1 MEYVGIIIKLCAGL
15 VFFLFG
21 MSTMSDSLEK
31 MAGSKLEVVL
41 KKMTDKPILG
51 VIMGIAITAII
62 QSSSAT
68 TVILVGL
75 VNSGLMKLVSAIAV
89 LLGANIGTT
98 ITSWLL
104 SLSGLSGESIVVQI
118 FKPQNFAPIFAVIGT
133 AFVMTSKN
141 EKKKTLG
148 LMFIGFTVLIYGMDI
163 MSDSVEGLADMP
175 WFGDLLI
182 KFNNPI
188 LGVLMGALIT
198 AVIQSSSASVGIL
211 QALSL
216 TGAITFD
223 MAVPIVIG
231 QNIGTC
237 VTGIISSI
245 GAGAKAKRVALSQ
258 LLINVF
264 GMLIVLPLYLVG
276 VRIIGIGIG
285 DDFVNPVSIAVI
297 HTVFN
302 VVTVVVLMPL
312 VKLIAKISE
321 KLIKEKT
328 EDIERKKQTVRLDER
343 LINTP
348 SIAVMEC
355 DSYTVKMALLAKE
368 TIMDAVELIRGYEN
382 ERAKTV
388 FDNEGILD
396 EYEDGLGTYLVKM
409 SAHSLSA
416 EDAQTVTR
424 MLHSIGDFERLG
436 DHALNLSKVAEEMDR
451 KKIAF
456 SEKAQNE
463 IEVLLNAITEIVITT
478 TTVYEKD
485 DVALAKKV
493 EPLEQVVDSLCADIK
508 SRHVKRLKNG
518 ECTIELGFILS
529 DLLTNCQRISDHCSN
544 IAVATIESHTDNFDT
559 HKYLNSVKYGNEE
572 FKTVFEEY
580 SSKYELA
587 TNN

>member
-1 MEYVGIIIKLCAGL
+1 MEYLGIVIKLCAGL

-51 VIMGIAITAII
+51 VVMGIVITAII

-75 VNSGLMKLVSAIAV
+75 VNSGLMKLVSAISV

-98 ITSWLL
+98 VTSWLL
-104 SLSGLSGESIVVQI
+104 SLSGLSGDSVLVQV
-118 FKPQNFAPIFAVIGT
+118 FKPQNFAPIFAIIGT
-133 AFVMTSKN
+133 AFVMTSKS
-141 EKKKTLG
+141 EKKKVLG
-148 LMFIGFTVLIYGMDI
+148 TMFIGFTVLIYGMDI

-175 WFGDLLI
+175 WFGDLLV

-198 AVIQSSSASVGIL
+198 AIIQSSSASVGIL

-237 VTGIISSI
+237 VTGMISSI
-245 GAGAKAKRVALSQ
+245 AAGAKAKRVAVSQ
-258 LLINVF
+258 LLINVS
-264 GMLIVLPLYLVG
+264 GMIIVLPLYLIG
-276 VRIIGIGIG
+276 VKVIGISIG
-285 DDFVNPVSIAVI
+285 DDSVNPVSIAII

-302 VVTVVVLMPL
+302 MVTVLVLMPF
-312 VKLIAKISE
+312 VKYLAKLTE
-321 KLIKEKT
+321 KLVKEKT
-328 EDIERKKQTVRLDER
+328 EDIERKKKTVRLDDR
-343 LINTP
+343 LLQTP

-368 TIMDAVELIRGYEN
+368 TILEAMDLL
-382 ERAKTV
+382 RAFDKEKATV
-388 FDNEGILD
+388 VYDNEGIFD

-409 SAHSLSA
+409 SSQSLSTA
-416 EDAQTVTR
+416 DAQTVTR
-424 MLHSIGDFERLG
+424 MLHAIGDFERLG
-436 DHALNLSKVAEEMDR
+436 DHALNLQKVAEEMNQ
-451 KKIAF
+451 KKIVF
-456 SEKAQNE
+456 SEKAQKE
-463 IEVLLNAITEIVITT
+463 IEILLKAITEIVITT

-485 DVALAKKV
+485 DIDLAKRV

-559 HKYLNSVKYGNEE
+559 HKYLNSVKYGNDE
-572 FKTVFEEY
+572 FKVVFEEY
-580 SSKYELA
+580 SNKYELA
-587 TNN
+587 ENN

>member
-104 SLSGLSGESIVVQI
+104 SLSGLSGESIIVQI

-175 WFGDLLI
+175 WFGDLLL

-237 VTGIISSI
+237 ITGIISAI
-245 GAGAKAKRVALSQ
+245 GTGAKAKRVALSQ

-264 GMLIVLPLYLVG
+264 GMIIVLPLYLIG
-276 VRIIGIGIG
+276 VNIIGIGIG
-285 DDFVNPVSIAVI
+285 DKFVNPVSIAVI

-312 VKLIAKISE
+312 VKFIAKISE

-368 TIMDAVELIRGYEN
+368 TIMDAVELMRGYEN

-436 DHALNLSKVAEEMDR
+436 DHALNLSKVAEEMYR

-456 SEKAQNE
+456 SEKAQGE
-463 IEVLLNAITEIVITT
+463 IEVLLRAITEIVITT